1 LLRGAKAIADK
12 IDIGAI
18 MLKATSEDIES
29 LQPILDSKTFE
40 VPDMKI
46 SIYKNR
52 RGKYNNL
59 FLWCKSNKG
68 TCKIIPLFATD
79 YNYEFIEMEDT
90 KINIKPAIQASAF

>member
-1 LLRGAKAIADK
+1 MKIKVIRK
-12 IDIGAI
+12 IDVGAI
-18 MLKATSEDIES
+18 MLKATSEDLES
-29 LQPILDSKTFE
+29 LKTVLDENTFD

-68 TCKIIPLFATD
+68 TCKIIPMFATD
-79 YNYEFIEMEDT
+79 YNYEFIGMEDT
-90 KINIKPAIQASAF
+90 KIKINPKIQASAF